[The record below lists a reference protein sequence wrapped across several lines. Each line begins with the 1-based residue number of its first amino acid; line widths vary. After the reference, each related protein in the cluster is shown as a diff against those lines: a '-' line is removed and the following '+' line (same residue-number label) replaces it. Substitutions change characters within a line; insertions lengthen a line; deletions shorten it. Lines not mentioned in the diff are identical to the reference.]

1 MTALISTLY
10 ISEYRTVKA
19 MENEAA
25 RNANKA
31 VGPSDQPISRE
42 YVLEII
48 GMGASLDKY
57 RQGGLW
63 TALAGGNP
71 YVSIRDM
78 NPQHWP
84 WQGQE
89 KIWDAAGNA
98 GNSAE
103 NAILDTPRYWGAP
116 TFNAEFRY
124 LDPRSVDRPNW
135 PQGGI
140 AMMDVLMRMPVLAG
154 RELSERPDHIVEKI
168 FEFFDQNPTVP
179 YVILGSSDSTSLRS
193 EHGTTERYLQDGWY
207 VPEKPNASAVF
218 VLARRERV
226 DLLRPFVFTDLEEPQ
241 PDVDVLNRYGIAR
254 RVWLNH
260 LKLQRRV
267 PVPVDPD
274 LRDSVQYD
282 RNPTSEEW
290 LADLELF
297 SKRADI
303 QEISSTS
310 FHLAHALSKKPRIS
324 THWKPKP
331 WFPVPWNTEQLE
343 QFDALPTLGFLH
355 RPVFVKMTDKDGKLL
370 KHTEQRQAALQQG
383 WKAALETLPE
393 AQRAV
398 GPARVIVATGGKTS
412 QLIDFHGLLR
422 HVGENGVSKFDP
434 DKPTSFIDVDRRLG
448 DTGATTFFMQT
459 AIGVMGSYR
468 EGGVSAAFNLRDPTE
483 ASIIF
488 ISPPSDEKRKSQ
500 HHAIGGDVLRNATV
514 PMIDP
519 KNYEDPI
526 VK

>member
-1 MTALISTLY
+1 
-10 ISEYRTVKA
+10 
-19 MENEAA
+19 MENEAQ
-25 RNANKA
+25 RNANKVKA
-31 VGPSDQPISRE
+31 PSDQPTSRE

-48 GMGASLDKY
+48 GMGVSLDKY
-57 RQGGLW
+57 RQGSVW
-63 TALAGGNP
+63 KALADGNP

-84 WQGQE
+84 WNRDDKTMEAG
-89 KIWDAAGNA
+89 GNA
-98 GNSAE
+98 GDSSE
-103 NAILDTPRYWGAP
+103 NAILDTPRYWGVPA
-116 TFNAEFRY
+116 FNAEFRY
-124 LDPRSVDRPNW
+124 LDKDSLDRPEW

-140 AMMDVLMRMPVLAG
+140 AVMRPIMRIPVLAG
-154 RELSERPDHIVEKI
+154 QELSERPDRIVEKI
-168 FEFFDQNPTVP
+168 FNFFDEHPTVP
-179 YVILGSSDSTSLRS
+179 YVILASSDSTSLRS
-193 EHGTTERYLQDGWY
+193 EHGTPAKSLEDGWY
-207 VPEKPNASAVF
+207 APEKPNASVVF

-226 DLLRPFVFTDLEEPQ
+226 DSIRPFAFQDLEEPQ

-254 RVWLNH
+254 RVWLNY
-260 LKLQRRV
+260 LALEKNV
-267 PVPVDPD
+267 PAPLIPYSHDG
-274 LRDSVQYD
+274 D
-282 RNPTSEEW
+282 RYTRSPTSKEW
-290 LADLELF
+290 LADLALF
-297 SKRADI
+297 VNRPDI
-303 QEISSTS
+303 QEISKTS
-310 FHLAHALSKKPRIS
+310 FHLTHALNKKPRIS

-355 RPVFVKMTDKDGKLL
+355 RPVFVKMTDNDGKLL
-370 KHTEQRQAALQQG
+370 KHAEQRQAALQQG

-393 AQRAV
+393 SQRAS

-422 HVGENGVSKFDP
+422 RVGDNGVSKFNP